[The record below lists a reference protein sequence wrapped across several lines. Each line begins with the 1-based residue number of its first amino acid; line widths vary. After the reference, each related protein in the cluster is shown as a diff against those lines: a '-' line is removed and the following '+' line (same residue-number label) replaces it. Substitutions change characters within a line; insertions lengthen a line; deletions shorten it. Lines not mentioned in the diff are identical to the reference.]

1 MSKRKSKADQKKAQK
16 AAARDNTRVAAT
28 PVKTATP
35 RAAASS
41 KSSGPARAMTFGPET
56 FKWMGIGFAL
66 VLIGLLL
73 MAGGRGTEY
82 NEFDIDKIYS
92 FRRITLAPIVILS
105 GLGVVIF
112 AILKK

>member
-1 MSKRKSKADQKKAQK
+1 
-16 AAARDNTRVAAT
+16 
-28 PVKTATP
+28 
-35 RAAASS
+35 
-41 KSSGPARAMTFGPET
+41 
-56 FKWMGIGFAL
+56 
-66 VLIGLLL
+66 

-82 NEFDIDKIYS
+82 SEFDIDKIYS